1 MKKQINLRLI
11 GIAVFA
17 VLVTLLGITIT
28 YYEILQKQVHD
39 DLVISAKL
47 LRDTQYF
54 ESEDI
59 DIDKIDLSTNIS
71 NLRVTW
77 VSEDG
82 MVLYDNDASAES
94 LTNHLDRPEIR
105 EALENGTG
113 ESIRQSDTMNRN
125 TIYYAER
132 LDNGTVL
139 RVATDVRSLSSVML
153 SVAPVLSMI
162 LFLIIFICIA
172 LSHFLAKQLIRP
184 IEVMVKNARNA
195 DYESPYPELEPLAE
209 NLRAQHIEVLAAA
222 KARQDFT
229 ANVTHEL
236 KTPLTAIS
244 GYAELLENDMVE
256 SEKRKHFYREIRKS
270 ADRLQLLINDIIRL
284 AELDRAESDLESVDL
299 CEAVREC
306 ESDLRVVAQQR
317 GVEIEFEYGHGEC
330 IKVLGNMEMLKELTE
345 NLVNNAIRY
354 NNPGGKVFVQ
364 VCECDGNVRLIVR
377 DNGIGIPLSE
387 QERIFERFY
396 RVDKSRSKET
406 GGTGLGLAIV
416 KHIVE
421 LHHARILV
429 DSEVGRGT
437 TMTVVF

>member
-77 VSEDG
+77 VSENG

-284 AELDRAESDLESVDL
+284 AELDRAESKLESVDL

-330 IKVLGNMEMLKELTE
+330 SFHSLSHTS
-345 NLVNNAIRY
+345 LV
-354 NNPGGKVFVQ
+354 F
-364 VCECDGNVRLIVR
+364 L
-377 DNGIGIPLSE
+377 LW
-387 QERIFERFY
+387 
-396 RVDKSRSKET
+396 
-406 GGTGLGLAIV
+406 
-416 KHIVE
+416 
-421 LHHARILV
+421 
-429 DSEVGRGT
+429 
-437 TMTVVF
+437 

>member
-1 MKKQINLRLI
+1 
-11 GIAVFA
+11 
-17 VLVTLLGITIT
+17 
-28 YYEILQKQVHD
+28 
-39 DLVISAKL
+39 
-47 LRDTQYF
+47 
-54 ESEDI
+54 
-59 DIDKIDLSTNIS
+59 
-71 NLRVTW
+71 
-77 VSEDG
+77 

-284 AELDRAESDLESVDL
+284 AELDRAESKLESVDL